1 MLQDAPSSIK
11 LARGHLNSFIAVK
24 SGYPFAID
32 DGIKISLPEIITYKH
47 VLLVGAYIG
56 SSIIQLQDGWV
67 TFGGTTEIFS
77 TKTGGEVQEQE
88 KPKLLYCHWTHISRF
103 LAAWC
108 IFLFYFSFPFLM
120 LDGARLRQYQLKFRD
135 VIHDCFRSQL

>member
-1 MLQDAPSSIK
+1 MVPSI
-11 LARGHLNSFIAVK
+11 LPRILLGEFFDRYPLPIANVVYGWPLNSFIAVK

-47 VLLVGAYIG
+47 VRAYIG

-77 TKTGGEVQEQE
+77 TKTGGEVQEKQE
-88 KPKLLYCHWTHISRF
+88 KSKLLYCHWTHISRF
-103 LAAWC
+103 LAA
-108 IFLFYFSFPFLM
+108 
-120 LDGARLRQYQLKFRD
+120 
-135 VIHDCFRSQL
+135 

>member
-1 MLQDAPSSIK
+1 MSVI
-11 LARGHLNSFIAVK
+11 RVNSFIAVK

-77 TKTGGEVQEQE
+77 TKTGGEGTGKTGKIQAALSQLDTYLTFFGGVVHIFVLFFFPIFNVRWCKTKAISTE
-88 KPKLLYCHWTHISRF
+88 ISR
-103 LAAWC
+103 C
-108 IFLFYFSFPFLM
+108 DSRLF
-120 LDGARLRQYQLKFRD
+120 
-135 VIHDCFRSQL
+135 

>member
-47 VLLVGAYIG
+47 VLRARAYIG

-67 TFGGTTEIFS
+67 TFGGTTTFS
-77 TKTGGEVQEQE
+77 TKNRRGGAGTGKIQAA
-88 KPKLLYCHWTHISRF
+88 LLPLDTYLTFFGGVAHIF
-103 LAAWC
+103 V
-108 IFLFYFSFPFLM
+108 LFFFPVCNVEGL
-120 LDGARLRQYQLKFRD
+120 L
-135 VIHDCFRSQL
+135 H

>member
-1 MLQDAPSSIK
+1 MVGPY
-11 LARGHLNSFIAVK
+11 LNSFIAVK

-47 VLLVGAYIG
+47 VRAYIG

-77 TKTGGEVQEQE
+77 TKTGGEVQEKQE
-88 KPKLLYCHWTHISRF
+88 KSKLLYCQWTHISRF
-103 LAAWC
+103 L
-108 IFLFYFSFPFLM
+108 
-120 LDGARLRQYQLKFRD
+120 GA
-135 VIHDCFRSQL
+135 

>member
-1 MLQDAPSSIK
+1 MSVV
-11 LARGHLNSFIAVK
+11 RVNSFIAVK

-47 VLLVGAYIG
+47 VLRARAYIG

-77 TKTGGEVQEQE
+77 TKTRGEVQEEE
-88 KPKLLYCHWTHISRF
+88 KSRLLYCHWTHISRF
-103 LAAWC
+103 LAA
-108 IFLFYFSFPFLM
+108 
-120 LDGARLRQYQLKFRD
+120 
-135 VIHDCFRSQL
+135 

>member
-1 MLQDAPSSIK
+1 MEVPRYLHHLLESDRYVVMLQDAPSSIK

-47 VLLVGAYIG
+47 VLRARAYIG

-67 TFGGTTEIFS
+67 TFGGTTTFS

-88 KPKLLYCHWTHISRF
+88 KSKLLYCHWTHISRF
-103 LAAWC
+103 LAA
-108 IFLFYFSFPFLM
+108 
-120 LDGARLRQYQLKFRD
+120 
-135 VIHDCFRSQL
+135 